1 MWQFQEWTI
10 RVSKNKN
17 EIEEVRKLEVKA
29 KPSQNGR
36 CEQVKKSSGSDEDTK
51 MINKLRKDKN
61 RGSRVRIVEAMFEN
75 HEKKR

>member
-1 MWQFQEWTI
+1 M
-10 RVSKNKN
+10 
-17 EIEEVRKLEVKA
+17 
-29 KPSQNGR
+29 
-36 CEQVKKSSGSDEDTK
+36 KKSSGSDEDTK